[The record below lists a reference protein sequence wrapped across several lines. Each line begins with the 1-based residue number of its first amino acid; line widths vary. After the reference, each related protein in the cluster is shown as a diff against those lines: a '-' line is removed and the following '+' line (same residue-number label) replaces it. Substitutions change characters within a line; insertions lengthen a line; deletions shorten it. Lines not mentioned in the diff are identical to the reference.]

1 MKIII
6 ILLSTII
13 LGCSNTQEFKSPK
26 DIVFNGKRFIIGD
39 ILIKERDKKF
49 LSWWGHSS
57 IVVKENIIGDF
68 PKFGEKYYE
77 INIQD
82 WVEKDRKVLVLRYK
96 NNNLKFQK
104 ALLKNI
110 EKYKNNPYSILLNKE
125 NENGFYCSKFIWF
138 IYKKTAEEF
147 GIDLDIDYNKGWI
160 VFPYD
165 FINSE
170 SLIKINLY
178 KTKKGES
185 KYEKSY

>member
-104 ALLKNI
+104 ALLKI
-110 EKYKNNPYSILLNKE
+110 
-125 NENGFYCSKFIWF
+125 
-138 IYKKTAEEF
+138 
-147 GIDLDIDYNKGWI
+147 
-160 VFPYD
+160 
-165 FINSE
+165 
-170 SLIKINLY
+170 
-178 KTKKGES
+178 
-185 KYEKSY
+185 